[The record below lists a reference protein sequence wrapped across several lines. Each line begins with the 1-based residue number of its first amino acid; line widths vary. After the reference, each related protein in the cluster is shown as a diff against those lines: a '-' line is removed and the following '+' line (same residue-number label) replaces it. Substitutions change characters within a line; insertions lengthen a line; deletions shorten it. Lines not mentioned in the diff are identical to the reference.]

1 MSEPLPLTR
10 APRWSA
16 QPRNP
21 LPRALRRFW
30 DGTILIADG
39 AMGTQVQAAGLPAG
53 GCPEV
58 WNIEQP
64 EAVRRIHAAYI
75 EAGARLIETNT
86 FGATRL
92 KMEAYDIGDRV
103 AEHTRAAVEI
113 ALGAAGDRAAVAVSI
128 GPLGHLVEP
137 LGEIGFARAEELF
150 FEEARAAAEA
160 GAQLAIIETMLDLQE
175 TRAAMF
181 ACRAAGLDMIVQL
194 TFNQDGRAFTG
205 TEPEAA
211 VVVLEALGAGVIGAN
226 CSLGPE
232 GLRTVVERMARVAS
246 VPISVQANAGLPRL
260 EDGRTVFPMGAE
272 EYAAWGPRLAD
283 AGASIVGGCCGTTP
297 EHIRLLAR
305 SLAGRRLPGLAFRD
319 PRLPAL
325 ALASRMK
332 ALFFFDDHLPVVI
345 GERIN
350 PTGRR
355 KLSADIRSGAMA
367 LVRQEARDQV
377 AAGAQLLDVNC
388 GVPSIDEAAAMARA
402 VTVVQDA
409 VDAPLVVDSPG
420 PDVLEAGMRAFTG
433 RVLVNSFSGE
443 EDRIERVL
451 PVAARYGAAV
461 LGLTLDEKGL
471 PETAQDRLRIA
482 RRLVREA
489 EKVGIPPYDVVIDC
503 LCLTAGAQQDA
514 ARETL
519 EGIRLVKAELGCA
532 TSLGISNISF
542 GLPSRTFLNAVFL
555 TMAVQAG
562 LDMAIVN
569 PLDLRLM
576 DAVAATRV
584 FRYRD
589 RDSREYIQRMSGR
602 TLVHTLEEAEALLRK
617 QPGEGDAPP
626 AGPTRPVAAPP
637 SGGPTPPPAGRPA
650 GPSRP
655 PTAAA
660 LARQQAL
667 AGAIRQQGP
676 DPERIPKE
684 QLARKLYD
692 TIVEGDKDGIEA
704 LLEKALQRGDDPI
717 AILNDSLIVGMEE
730 VGRLFGDGTY
740 FLPQLMLSAEAM
752 KRAFNRLKPEL
763 QKLKAGQAEVGTVV
777 LATVQGDIHD
787 IGKNICAVMLENHG
801 FRVIDLGRNV
811 KNDLVVA
818 TAREQ
823 RADVVG
829 LSALM
834 TTTMP
839 QMKRVIDMFRSE
851 GADIPVMI
859 GGAATTRHF
868 AREIGAAGYGRDAQE
883 AVAEAKRLVAG
894 AQARDAGT

>member
-1 MSEPLPLTR
+1 MPE
-10 APRWSA
+10 SA
-16 QPRNP
+16 APRNP
-21 LPRALRRFW
+21 LPRAIRPFW
-30 DGTILIADG
+30 DGNILIADG
-39 AMGTQVQAAGLPAG
+39 AMGTLLQQNGLPAG
-53 GCPEV
+53 GCPET
-58 WNIEQP
+58 WNLERP
-64 EAVRRIHAAYI
+64 DVVRRIHEAYI
-75 EAGARLIETNT
+75 DAGARLVETNT

-92 KMEAYDIGDRV
+92 KMDAYDLGDRV
-103 AEHTRAAVEI
+103 AEYTQAGVELALRAA
-113 ALGAAGDRAAVAVSI
+113 AGRAAVAVSV

-137 LGEIGFARAEELF
+137 LGEISFDRAQELF
-150 FEEARAAAEA
+150 YEETRAAAAA
-160 GAQLAIIETMLDLQE
+160 GATLAIIETMLDLQE
-175 TRAAMF
+175 TRAALF
-181 ACRAAGLDMIVQL
+181 ACREAGLDAIVQL

-232 GLRTVVERMARVAS
+232 GLRAVVERMARVAS
-246 VPISVQANAGLPRL
+246 VPVSVQANAGLPRL
-260 EDGRTVFPMGAE
+260 VDGQTVFPMAAQ

-283 AGASIVGGCCGTTP
+283 AGASIVGGCCGTSP
-297 EHIRLLAR
+297 EHIRLLSR
-305 SLAGRRLPGLAFRD
+305 SLQGRRLPGLGFRD
-319 PRLPAL
+319 ERLPAL

-332 ALFFFDDHLPVVI
+332 PLFFFDQNLPVVI

-350 PTGRR
+350 PTGRKR
-355 KLSADIRSGAMA
+355 LSADIKSGTMQI
-367 LVRQEARDQV
+367 VRQEARDQV
-377 AAGAQLLDVNC
+377 AAGAAMLDVNC

-409 VDAPLVVDSPG
+409 VDVPLVIDSPG
-420 PDVLEAGMRAFTG
+420 PDVLEAGMRAFSG
-433 RVLVNSFSGE
+433 KALVNSFSGE
-443 EDRIERVL
+443 EDRLERVL

-461 LGLTLDEKGL
+461 LGLTLDEAGL
-471 PETAQDRLRIA
+471 PQTARDRLRIA
-482 RRLVREA
+482 TRLVREA
-489 EKVGIPPYDVVIDC
+489 EKVGIPRQDVVIDC

-519 EGIRLVKAELGCA
+519 EGIRLVKQELGCA

-542 GLPSRTFLNAVFL
+542 GLPERTFLNAVFL
-555 TMAVQAG
+555 TMAIQAG

-576 DAVAATRV
+576 DAIAATRV
-584 FRYRD
+584 FSYRD
-589 RDSREYIQRMSGR
+589 RDARAYISRMGSRR
-602 TLVHTLEEAEALLRK
+602 LVHTLDEAEAALRK
-617 QPGEGDAPP
+617 SGALADPAPAAAQPP
-626 AGPTRPVAAPP
+626 AAA
-637 SGGPTPPPAGRPA
+637 AA
-650 GPSRP
+650 KP

-660 LARQQAL
+660 LARQQAQ
-667 AGAIRQQGP
+667 AGLVRQTGP
-676 DPERIPKE
+676 APERVPTE
-684 QLARKLYD
+684 ALLRQLYD
-692 TIVEGDKDGIEA
+692 SIVEGDKDGIEGH
-704 LLEKALQRGDDPI
+704 LEKVLARGDNPV
-717 AILNDSLIVGMEE
+717 AILNEALIVGMEE

-752 KRAFNRLKPEL
+752 KRAFARLKPEL
-763 QKLKAGQAEVGTVV
+763 QKLKEGQTEVGTVV

-823 RADVVG
+823 HADVVG

-839 QMKRVIDMFRSE
+839 QMKRVIEMFRAE
-851 GADIPVMI
+851 GMDVPVMV

-883 AVAEAKRLVAG
+883 AVAEAKRLVG
-894 AQARDAGT
+894 L

>member
-1 MSEPLPLTR
+1 MSEATAGVAGLR
-10 APRWSA
+10 APEIGA

-21 LPRALRRFW
+21 LPRALRPVW
-30 DGTILIADG
+30 DGHILIADG
-39 AMGTQVQAAGLPAG
+39 AMGTLLQQQGLPPG

-58 WNIEQP
+58 WNLERP
-64 EAVRRIHAAYI
+64 EVVRRIHEAYI
-75 EAGARLIETNT
+75 DAGARLIETNT

-92 KMEAYDIGDRV
+92 KMDAYDIGDRV

-113 ALGAAGDRAAVAVSI
+113 AFAAAAGRAAVAVSI

-137 LGEIGFARAEELF
+137 LGEISFNRAQELF
-150 FEEARAAAEA
+150 YEQTSAAAAA
-160 GAQLAIIETMLDLQE
+160 GATLAIIETMLDLQE
-175 TRAAMF
+175 TRAAIF
-181 ACRAAGLDMIVQL
+181 ACRDAGLDTIVQL

-232 GLRTVVERMARVAS
+232 GLRAVVQRMARVAS

-272 EYAAWGPRLAD
+272 EYAGWGPRLAD
-283 AGASIVGGCCGTTP
+283 AGASIIGGCCGTSP
-297 EHIRLLAR
+297 EHTRLLAR
-305 SLAGRRLPGLAFRD
+305 SLQGRRLPGLSFRD
-319 PRLPAL
+319 ERLPTL
-325 ALASRMK
+325 SLASRMK
-332 ALFFFDDHLPVVI
+332 ALFFFDENLPVVI

-350 PTGRR
+350 PTGR
-355 KLSADIRSGAMA
+355 KLLSRDIRTGAMQ

-377 AAGAQLLDVNC
+377 AAGAAMLDVNC
-388 GVPSIDEAAAMARA
+388 GVPSIDEAVAMARA

-409 VDAPLVVDSPG
+409 VDVPLVIDSPG
-420 PDVLEAGMRAFTG
+420 PDVLEAGMRAFSG
-433 RVLVNSFSGE
+433 KALVNSFSGE

-461 LGLTLDEKGL
+461 LGLTLDEGGL
-471 PETAQDRLRIA
+471 PQTAADRLRIA
-482 RRLVREA
+482 ARLVREA
-489 EKVGIPPYDVVIDC
+489 ERVGIPRQDVVIDC

-514 ARETL
+514 ARATL
-519 EGIRLVKAELGCA
+519 EGIRLVKRELGCA

-542 GLPSRTFLNAVFL
+542 GLPERTFLNAVFL
-555 TMAVQAG
+555 TMAIQAG

-576 DAVAATRV
+576 DVVAASRV
-584 FRYRD
+584 FSYRD
-589 RDSREYIQRMSGR
+589 IDSRAYIQRMTPR
-602 TLVHTLEEAEALLRK
+602 KLVHTLDEAEVLLRK
-617 QPGEGDAPP
+617 AGVLATAPAPAAETGGDGDRAATGGGSNALQASTSP
-626 AGPTRPVAAPP
+626 AKR
-637 SGGPTPPPAGRPA
+637 
-650 GPSRP
+650 

-660 LARQQAL
+660 LARQQAQ
-667 AGAIRQQGP
+667 AGLVKQTGP
-676 DPERIPKE
+676 DPERIPKDA
-684 QLARKLYD
+684 LLRKLYD
-692 TIVEGDKDGIEA
+692 CIVEGDKDGIQEQ
-704 LLEKALQRGDDPI
+704 LEKALGRGDNPVVL
-717 AILNDSLIVGMEE
+717 LNGALIVGMEE

-752 KRAFNRLKPEL
+752 KRAFARLKPEL
-763 QKLKAGQAEVGTVV
+763 QKLKEGQTEAGTVV

-818 TAREQ
+818 AAREQ
-823 RADVVG
+823 HADVVG

-839 QMKRVIDMFRSE
+839 QMKRVIEMFKAE
-851 GADIPVMI
+851 GMDIPVMV

-883 AVAEAKRLVAG
+883 AVAEAKRLVG
-894 AQARDAGT
+894 G

>member
-1 MSEPLPLTR
+1 MSD
-10 APRWSA
+10 APRPDSPTLRPPHPSFPRG
-16 QPRNP
+16 PRNP
-21 LPRALRRFW
+21 LPRALRPFW
-30 DGTILIADG
+30 DGHILLADG
-39 AMGTQVQAAGLPAG
+39 AMGTMLQQNGLPPG

-58 WNIEQP
+58 WNLERP
-64 EAVRRIHAAYI
+64 DAVRRIHEQFI
-75 EAGARLIETNT
+75 DAGARLIETNT

-92 KMEAYDIGDRV
+92 KLDAYDIGERV
-103 AEHTRAAVEI
+103 AEYTQAAVAI
-113 ALGAAGDRAAVAVSI
+113 ALQAAGSRAAVAVSI

-137 LGEIGFARAEELF
+137 LGEISFERAQELF
-150 FEEARAAAEA
+150 AEQARAAAAA
-160 GAQLAIIETMLDLQE
+160 GATLAIIETMLDLQE
-175 TRAAMF
+175 TRAAIF
-181 ACRAAGLDMIVQL
+181 ACRDAGLDTIVQL

-211 VVVLEALGAGVIGAN
+211 VVVLEALGAGVIGCN

-232 GLRTVVERMARVAS
+232 GLRGVVERMARVAS
-246 VPISVQANAGLPRL
+246 VPISVLANAGLPRL
-260 EDGRTVFPMGAE
+260 EDDRTVFPMGAD
-272 EYAAWGPRLAD
+272 EYASWGPRLAE

-305 SLAGRRLPGLAFRD
+305 SLAERRLPGLSLRD

-332 ALFFFDDHLPVVI
+332 ALFFYDTNLPVVI

-350 PTGRR
+350 PTGRKR
-355 KLSADIRSGAMA
+355 LSADIKGGTMQV
-367 LVRQEARDQV
+367 VRQEARDQV
-377 AAGAQLLDVNC
+377 AAGARMLDVNC

-409 VDAPLVVDSPG
+409 VDVPLVIDSPG
-420 PDVLEAGMRAFTG
+420 PDVLEAGMRAFSG
-433 RVLVNSFSGE
+433 KALVNSFSGE
-443 EDRIERVL
+443 EERIERVL

-461 LGLTLDEKGL
+461 LGLALDEDGL
-471 PETAQDRLRIA
+471 PQTAADRLRIA
-482 RRLVREA
+482 TRLVREA
-489 EKVGIPPYDVVIDC
+489 EKVGIPPQDVVIDC

-519 EGIRLVKAELGCA
+519 EGIRLVKRELGCA

-542 GLPSRTFLNAVFL
+542 GLPERTFLNAVFL
-555 TMAVQAG
+555 TMAIQAG

-576 DAVAATRV
+576 DAIAATRV
-584 FRYRD
+584 YQYRD
-589 RDSREYIQRMSGR
+589 VDSREWIARMTPR
-602 TLVHTLEEAEALLRK
+602 KLVHTVDEAEALLRK
-617 QPGEGDAPP
+617 SGALMAASSAGGEN
-626 AGPTRPVAAPP
+626 PTLAAPA
-637 SGGPTPPPAGRPA
+637 TPAK
-650 GPSRP
+650 P

-660 LARQQAL
+660 LARQQAAVGL
-667 AGAIRQQGP
+667 IKQTGP

-684 QLARKLYD
+684 ALLRRLYD
-692 TIVEGDKDGIEA
+692 CIVDGDKDGIGA
-704 LLEKALQRGDDPI
+704 HLEKALARGDGPVE
-717 AILNDSLIVGMEE
+717 ILNDSLIVGMEE

-752 KRAFNRLKPEL
+752 KRAFGRLKPEL
-763 QKLKAGQAEVGTVV
+763 QKLKEGQTEVGTVV

-801 FRVIDLGRNV
+801 SRVIDLGRNV

-818 TAREQ
+818 TARDQ
-823 RADVVG
+823 HADVGG

-839 QMKRVIDMFRSE
+839 QMKRVIEMFKAEGMDM
-851 GADIPVMI
+851 PVMV
-859 GGAATTRHF
+859 GGAATTKHF

-883 AVAEAKRLVAG
+883 AVVEAKRLVGVG
-894 AQARDAGT
+894 AKG

>member
-1 MSEPLPLTR
+1 MSEISAGVAGLR
-10 APRWSA
+10 APERRT

-21 LPRALRRFW
+21 LPRALRAVW
-30 DGTILIADG
+30 DGHVLIADG
-39 AMGTQVQAAGLPAG
+39 AMGTLLQQNGLPPG

-58 WNIEQP
+58 WNLERP
-64 EAVRRIHAAYI
+64 DVVRRIHEAYI
-75 EAGARLIETNT
+75 DAGARLIETNT

-92 KMEAYDIGDRV
+92 KMDAYDIGDRV
-103 AEHTRAAVEI
+103 AEHTKAGVEI
-113 ALGAAGDRAAVAVSI
+113 ALAAAAGRAAVAVSI

-137 LGEIGFARAEELF
+137 LGEISFDRAQELF
-150 FEEARAAAEA
+150 AEQTRAAAAA
-160 GAQLAIIETMLDLQE
+160 GATLAIIETMLDLQE
-175 TRAAMF
+175 TRAAIF
-181 ACRAAGLDMIVQL
+181 ACREAGLDTIVQL

-211 VVVLEALGAGVIGAN
+211 VVVLEALGAGVVGAN

-232 GLRTVVERMARVAS
+232 GLRAVVERMAKVAS

-260 EDGRTVFPMGAE
+260 EDGRTVFPMGST
-272 EYAAWGPRLAD
+272 EYAGWGPRLAD
-283 AGASIVGGCCGTTP
+283 AGASIIGGCCGTSP
-297 EHIRLLAR
+297 EHIRILSRA
-305 SLAGRRLPGLAFRD
+305 LAGHRLPGLSHRD
-319 PRLPAL
+319 ERLPAL

-332 ALFFFDDHLPVVI
+332 ALFFFDRNLPVVI

-350 PTGRR
+350 PTGRKR
-355 KLSADIRSGAMA
+355 LSADIKSGAMQV
-367 LVRQEARDQV
+367 VRQEARDQV
-377 AAGAQLLDVNC
+377 AAGAAMLDVNC

-409 VDAPLVVDSPG
+409 VDVPLVIDSPG
-420 PDVLEAGMRAFTG
+420 PDVLEAGMRAFSG
-433 RVLVNSFSGE
+433 KALVNSFSGE
-443 EDRIERVL
+443 DERIERVL

-461 LGLTLDEKGL
+461 LGLALDEDGL
-471 PETAQDRLRIA
+471 PQTAADRLRIA
-482 RRLVREA
+482 TRLVREA
-489 EKVGIPPYDVVIDC
+489 EKVGIPRQDVVIDC

-519 EGIRLVKAELGCA
+519 EGIRLIKQELGCA

-542 GLPSRTFLNAVFL
+542 GLPERTFLNAVFL
-555 TMAVQAG
+555 TMAIQAG

-576 DAVAATRV
+576 DAIAATRV
-584 FRYRD
+584 FSYRD
-589 RDSREYIQRMSGR
+589 PDSRAYIARMTPR
-602 TLVHTLEEAEALLRK
+602 KLVHTLDEAEVLLRK
-617 QPGEGDAPP
+617 
-626 AGPTRPVAAPP
+626 AGALAAAPAEAAGAMGAP
-637 SGGPTPPPAGRPA
+637 AATSGGSTGPKAPASA
-650 GPSRP
+650 AKA

-660 LARQQAL
+660 AARQQAQTGL
-667 AGAIRQQGP
+667 IQQTGP

-684 QLARKLYD
+684 ALQRKLYD
-692 TIVEGDKDGIEA
+692 CVVEGDKDGIEGQ
-704 LLEKALQRGDDPI
+704 LEKALGRGDNPI
-717 AILNDSLIVGMEE
+717 AILNDALIVGMEE

-752 KRAFNRLKPEL
+752 KRAFARLKPEL
-763 QKLKAGQAEVGTVV
+763 QRLKEGQTEAGTVV

-823 RADVVG
+823 HADVVG

-839 QMKRVIDMFRSE
+839 QMKRVIEMFKAEGIDM
-851 GADIPVMI
+851 PVMV

-883 AVAEAKRLVAG
+883 AVAEAKRLVG
-894 AQARDAGT
+894 G